1 MLCMYAYLVLYNLLL
16 IEIYMNVQFEVVLSV
31 YVQV

>member
-1 MLCMYAYLVLYNLLL
+1 MYAYLVLYNLLL

>member
-1 MLCMYAYLVLYNLLL
+1 MYAYLLVLYNLLL